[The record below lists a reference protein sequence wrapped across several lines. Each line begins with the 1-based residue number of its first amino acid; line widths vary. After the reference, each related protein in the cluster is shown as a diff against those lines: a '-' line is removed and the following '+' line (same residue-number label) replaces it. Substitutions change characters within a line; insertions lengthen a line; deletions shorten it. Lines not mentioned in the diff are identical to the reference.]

1 MLYIILCYIDYVIY
15 SPTTI
20 EVDTDTAIICD
31 HFNGYFSNIAKDI
44 LKTNKPA
51 VLKTFEKFLNNPLSN
66 SFVFEPCDPGEVR
79 LLINEL
85 NPSKASGPNGTHLY
99 LNPVILVKLDY

>member
-1 MLYIILCYIDYVIY
+1 MNIKPKNSN

-20 EVDTDTAIICD
+20 EVGNKMITDTAIICD
-31 HFNGYFSNIAKDI
+31 HFNDYSNIAEDI
-44 LKTNKPA
+44 LNTNKQP
-51 VLKTFEKFLNNPLSN
+51 VLKTFDKFLNNPLSN

-85 NPSKASGPNGTHLY
+85 NPSKASGPNGIPT
-99 LNPVILVKLDY
+99 NILQMISYYMHPFE